1 MADNTQQ
8 IADSLKGINASLE
21 TFTNLS
27 KQMEE
32 RLSGV
37 ADSSLGIR
45 DDFTAIE
52 KNQKRITK
60 ETENWGGSLKGVV
73 ESSQKIASFLGSAV
87 MITGIA
93 DAFKASLKLD
103 QSMKHLAARM
113 GLGVENSKKLYK
125 TITDVSFA
133 TGRSAEDVHDMVH
146 GLIQAR
152 VAMDEVG
159 KASEVMLN
167 LSTVTGLVES
177 ESMQLYSNLRKVGN
191 LGAKEIN
198 QFAVVFAKVQQ
209 KVGLTENEMSM
220 LSDSV
225 QETAYRMAAF
235 GQSPAQIEKMS
246 KGIVGLGAEF
256 VKVGLSVEKAIQ
268 LVDQLT
274 DPTRIEDNIGLYAQ
288 LGISM
293 QDAMSGA
300 IDPKQLD
307 AGLKGFAD
315 KVKAMGPI
323 AGAQFARQMGQ
334 NYNDLMKLTK
344 AGNEVGEALSI
355 EGSADPAKEM
365 ADMVEA
371 QQGLQMTVEKFF
383 NRINSLVISLGP
395 TILGLAILVTTV
407 ILPKIFKKIRKE
419 SVDTSETV
427 SQGVRGSLIMGLEKS
442 WVKTSEKV
450 KSIGK
455 NISEDYKK
463 RIVESSDYASA
474 HMSAD
479 FLAVQGTVNQL
490 KVGKDFAKGAENFTR
505 WLAGSSKPASITS
518 ALIDSM
524 RKRQDEILTL
534 SLRDRKVKEEILST
548 QKNSLQAVIK
558 EKESRS
564 IALEDII
571 KTGKAT
577 AAQKSEYA
585 AIEKFITKS
594 KNEIEEIK
602 SKTKELGTDYD
613 IMEKHWKNMSTEHL
627 ADVSNEML
635 KQTSTLKEQENILN
649 TRIQGLSEEVSTID
663 YLAKRAEEEIKT
675 DKELLANQ
683 DKLAN
688 LSIEEIQDIQK
699 RINGNNDILS
709 QQKHLNEELLRQKSY
724 QNEIKDSL
732 LEQEGYQ
739 NQITDIINNRG
750 ENSLGSEGKLNKGFN
765 NILLTFRN
773 ELGATLKTNLTN
785 FSDKVKNTASTIKGG
800 IAAGF
805 KQAAKHPI
813 RTAVQGLGG
822 IGKLAKGIGIL
833 SIGMTLFTKVLEP
846 FINMVKEQLQPVL
859 DALMGA
865 LQPIAEKLIK
875 ALLPPLLKVLAALLP
890 PLLGLVQIIMKVLT
904 PVIVGMMKL
913 LKFILGWIP
922 GIGDAVSGITDGI
935 SEAMT
940 GVNESIQGMDSK
952 GIQKALYT
960 AADGI
965 KNSDATNKKLVEQG
979 EQKAE
984 AAIYNASSTQGF
996 TQTAA
1001 GNVPVSSSQQTAE
1014 KQKVEASTTTAAST
1028 VKTAENT
1035 DMMTNLLSR
1044 LNKTMDSIDS
1054 GISELVLTTK
1064 INNSKSS
1071 LSMATAYDAN
1081 SLN

>member
-21 TFTNLS
+21 SFTNLS

-32 RLSGV
+32 RLSGI

-52 KNQKRITK
+52 RNQERITK
-60 ETENWGGSLKGVV
+60 GTKNWGDSLKGVV
-73 ESSQKIASFLGSAV
+73 ESSQEIASFLGSAV
-87 MITGIA
+87 MVTGIA
-93 DAFKASLKLD
+93 DAFRASLKLD

-125 TITDVSFA
+125 SITDVSFA

-167 LSTVTGLVES
+167 LSTVTGLVEN

-198 QFAVVFAKVQQ
+198 QFAVTFAKVQQ

-246 KGIVGLGAEF
+246 KSIVGLGAQF
-256 VKVGLSVEKAIQ
+256 VKVGLSVQKAID

-323 AGAQFARQMGQ
+323 AGAQFAKQMGQ

-344 AGNEVGEALSI
+344 AGNEVGEALDI

-365 ADMVEA
+365 ADMVKA

-383 NRINSLVISLGP
+383 NRINSLIISLGP

-407 ILPKIFKKIRKE
+407 ILPKIFKTIRKE

-442 WVKTSEKV
+442 WVKTSEKI
-450 KSIGK
+450 KTIGK

-479 FLAVQGTVNQL
+479 FLSVQGSINQL
-490 KVGKDFAKGAENFTR
+490 KLGKDFAKGAENFTR

-518 ALIDSM
+518 SLIDSM
-524 RKRQDEILTL
+524 RKRQDEILTI
-534 SLRDRKVKEEILST
+534 SLRDRKAKEEILQT

-558 EKESRS
+558 EKEARQ
-564 IALEDII
+564 IALEDVI

-585 AIEKFITKS
+585 AIEKFIKKS

-602 SKTKELGTDYD
+602 SKTKDLGTNSE

-627 ADVSNEML
+627 ADISNEML
-635 KQTSTLKEQENILN
+635 KQAATLDEQIKQSDIRVKNL
-649 TRIQGLSEEVSTID
+649 EEEKSTID
-663 YLAKRAEEEIKT
+663 YLAKRATEELAS
-675 DKELLANQ
+675 DKAKLANQ
-683 DKLAN
+683 DELAK
-688 LSIEEIQDIQK
+688 LSIEEVKNIQK
-699 RINGNNDILS
+699 RINSNKDILS
-709 QQKHLNEELLRQKSY
+709 QQIQLEKELQEEDRIRAEILKNSKEQAEYQQK
-724 QNEIKDSL
+724 
-732 LEQEGYQ
+732 
-739 NQITDIINNRG
+739 ITDIINDRK
-750 ENSLGSEGKLNKGFN
+750 ENSLGSEGKLHKGFN
-765 NILLTFRN
+765 NILRTFTG
-773 ELGATLKTNLTN
+773 ELGSNLKANLTN
-785 FSDKVKNTASTIKGG
+785 FADKVKNTASTIKDG
-800 IAAGF
+800 IATGF

-822 IGKLAKGIGIL
+822 IAKLAKGIGIL
-833 SIGMTLFTKVLEP
+833 SLGMTLFTKALQP
-846 FINMVKEQLQPVL
+846 LIAMIKENLQPVL
-859 DALMGA
+859 DAIMGV

-904 PVIVGMMKL
+904 PVIVGIMKL

-935 SEAMT
+935 SEAMK

-996 TQTAA
+996 TQIAA
-1001 GNVPVSSSQQTAE
+1001 GNVPVSSSQQTVE
-1014 KQKVEASTTTAAST
+1014 KQKVAASTTTAAST

-1035 DMMTNLLSR
+1035 DIMTNLLSR

-1071 LSMATAYDAN
+1071 LAMATAYDAN